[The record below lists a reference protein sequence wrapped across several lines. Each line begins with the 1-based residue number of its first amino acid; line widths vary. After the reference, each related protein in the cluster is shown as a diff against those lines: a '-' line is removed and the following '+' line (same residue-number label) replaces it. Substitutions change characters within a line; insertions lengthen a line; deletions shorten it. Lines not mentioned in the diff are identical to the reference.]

1 MSCLNVAIRKLGE
14 SLALMVKRIGGI
26 AVEIHRCDI
35 TVEIHRYDKP
45 IVVTA
50 EDVGKH
56 LKIACGIVCSVA
68 DLHYLR
74 VSPQEVQ
81 WITPDEGII
90 YNVES
95 DTDWIILTS

>member
-1 MSCLNVAIRKLGE
+1 MSCLSVAIKRLGE
-14 SLALMVKRIGGI
+14 SFALSPKRIGG
-26 AVEIHRCDI
+26 I
-35 TVEIHRYDKP
+35 TVEIHRCDKP

>member
-26 AVEIHRCDI
+26 VVEIHRC
-35 TVEIHRYDKP
+35 DKP

>member
-26 AVEIHRCDI
+26 AVEIHR
-35 TVEIHRYDKP
+35 YDKP
-45 IVVTA
+45 IVVIA

-56 LKIACGIVCSVA
+56 LKIECGIVCSVA

-81 WITPDEGII
+81 WITPNEGII

-95 DTDWIILTS
+95 DTDWIVLTS